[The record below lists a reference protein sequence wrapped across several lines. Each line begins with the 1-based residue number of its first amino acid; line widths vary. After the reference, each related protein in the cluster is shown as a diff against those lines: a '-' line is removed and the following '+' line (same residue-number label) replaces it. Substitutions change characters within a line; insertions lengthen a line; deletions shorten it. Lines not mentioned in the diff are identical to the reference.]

1 LIIHTKRLFS
11 SIFVTTAKN
20 IRVLLANEVFLNFY
34 FNTSSTSNEEYS
46 VKFDNFWLSTYFISL
61 FSWISLILKSLI
73 QLTHMAITKDLNLKQ
88 VVSEA
93 ERLDQR
99 RTGAELEDAREEAE
113 TSLVSQQIKTADLED
128 VLSVPKSDR
137 EQKPAAGKVA
147 KEANGGGGALSAF
160 VSCLRFLLFSVPD
173 HCAYW

>member
-1 LIIHTKRLFS
+1 MR
-11 SIFVTTAKN
+11 N
-20 IRVLLANEVFLNFY
+20 IQIVF
-34 FNTSSTSNEEYS
+34 
-46 VKFDNFWLSTYFISL
+46 FDNLRLSTYFISL
-61 FSWISLILKSLI
+61 FSWISLILKSQI

-99 RTGAELEDAREEAE
+99 RTGVELENASEEAE

-128 VLSVPKSDR
+128 VLPEPKSER

-147 KEANGGGGALSAF
+147 KEANGGGGGGALSAF

-173 HCAYW
+173 HCAYWWFHVMFQIEL